1 MLNLQRS
8 FFALVLLIG
17 VVCFSQQKIALQ
29 NLYDGTFRAERLD
42 QIHSMKDGHHYTVLN
57 FDRNT
62 RSSSLDQY
70 TYQDLQKVKT
80 IVSSLELD
88 EIPWFSAYYF
98 SHDESK
104 ILLETNRTPI
114 YRRSKKAIY
123 YVYDIATK
131 NLISVSQDPIQEPS
145 FSPDGSKVAYVHNRN
160 LFIKDL
166 QSGTLT
172 QVTNDGNDYIIN
184 GITDWVY
191 EEEFSFV
198 RAFHWNSSGSH
209 LAFLRFDESDVP
221 IFSMDLY
228 GKKLYQT
235 QQVFRYPKA
244 GENNSV
250 VSLHVYD
257 LNQKKTNNIALKNAY
272 YIPRMQFTN
281 DANLLSVQTL
291 NRHQN
296 DLRLLYVDVQNG
308 SVKEVLREADE
319 AYVDVHDN
327 LTFLNDHSFIW
338 SSESDG
344 FNHLYHYSKQGK
356 LINQITNGKWEV
368 TDYYGYD
375 SNSQRIFYQSVE
387 CGSIYRDVY
396 SISINGSDKQQ
407 LSNLLGTHQAAF
419 SANFSVYI
427 NTYSTAITPPIY
439 SLNSSTDGTQLLT
452 IKANRSLS
460 EVAQR
465 FGWQPKEFSTLNVNG
480 ESLNMWMLRP
490 ADFDPSKKYPVLMFQ
505 YSGPGSQKVA
515 DQWYD
520 SYNSWHQMLVQQG
533 YIVACVDGRGTGF
546 KGAAFKKSTY
556 LNLVKLETED
566 QIEAAKQ
573 LRDLPY
579 IDENR
584 IGIWGWSFGGHMA
597 TNCLLKGNAVFSMAI
612 AVAPVTSWRFYDT
625 IYTERFMRTPQENPT
640 GYDDNSPLNYP
651 ELLKGKFLLVHGSG
665 DDNVHVQ
672 NTMRMVEGLVQANKD
687 FEWMIYP
694 DRNHGIY
701 GGNTRL
707 HLFTKMTKFINDNL

>member
-1 MLNLQRS
+1 MLRRKSS
-8 FFALVLLIG
+8 FFTLVLMIG
-17 VVCFSQQKIALQ
+17 VTCFSQQKISLQ
-29 NLYDGTFRAERLD
+29 NLYDSTFRIERLD
-42 QIHSMKDGHHYTVLN
+42 QIHSMNDGQHYTVLN
-57 FDRNT
+57 YDRNS
-62 RSSSLDQY
+62 RSTSLDQY
-70 TYQDLQKVKT
+70 SYQNLQKTNT
-80 IVSSLELD
+80 IVNSLDLD
-88 EIPWFSAYYF
+88 EISWFSAYDF
-98 SHDESK
+98 SDDESK
-104 ILLETNRTPI
+104 VLLETQRIPI

-123 YVYDIATK
+123 YVYDIAAKTVT
-131 NLISVSQDPIQEPS
+131 SVSQEPIQEPK

-172 QVTNDGNDYIIN
+172 QVTHDGNDYIIN

-198 RAFHWNSSGSH
+198 RAFHWNSTGTH

-221 IFSMDLY
+221 VFSMDLY
-228 GKKLYQT
+228 GDQLYQT

-244 GENNSV
+244 GEDNSV
-250 VSLHVYD
+250 VSLHVHD
-257 LNQKKTNNIALKNAY
+257 LSQEHTKTISLENAY
-272 YIPRMQFTN
+272 YIPRVQFTN

-296 DLRLLYVDVQNG
+296 DLRLLYVNVQNG
-308 SVKEVLREADE
+308 SVKEVLQESDK

-327 LTFLNDHSFIW
+327 LTFLKDHSFIW

-356 LINQITNGKWEV
+356 LINQITKGAWEV

-375 SNSQRIFYQSVE
+375 SNSHRIFYQSVE

-396 SISINGSDKQQ
+396 SIKINGTDKRQ
-407 LSNLLGTHQAAF
+407 LSKSLGTHHAAF

-439 SLNSSTDGTQLLT
+439 SLNSATDGAPLLT
-452 IKANRSLS
+452 IQDNRLLS
-460 EVAQR
+460 EVAQK
-465 FGWQPKEFSTLNVNG
+465 FGWQSKEFSTLSVNG

-515 DQWYD
+515 DQWFD
-520 SYNSWHQMLVQQG
+520 SYNTWHQMLTQQG
-533 YIVACVDGRGTGF
+533 YIVVCVDGRGTGY

-566 QIEAAKQ
+566 QIEAARQVGNLSYVDK
-573 LRDLPY
+573 
-579 IDENR
+579 NR

-597 TNCLLKGNAVFSMAI
+597 TNCLLKGNEVFSMAI

-625 IYTERFMRTPQENPT
+625 IYTERFMRTPQENPS

-672 NTMRMVEGLVQANKD
+672 NTMRMVEGLIQANKD